1 MVELARELEFEVEP
15 EGVTELRQS
24 HRKTSTD
31 SGLLLTDKQRQWFLQ
46 MESALSEDAVK
57 TVEMTTEDLEY
68 FTHLVGR
75 SVAGF
80 ERLDSNFER
89 SSNVGKCC
97 QIALYATEKV

>member
-1 MVELARELEFEVEP
+1 
-15 EGVTELRQS
+15 
-24 HRKTSTD
+24 
-31 SGLLLTDKQRQWFLQ
+31 

-97 QIALYATEKV
+97 QIALYATEKVWTQEPVDVVSDFAAVLF